1 MSKFSWMEIIIQSEV
16 PTTSER
22 TMNSIVRKQ
31 QERVHFSF
39 QLTKKKKIAKL
50 TAFNF
55 QEPIF

>member
-39 QLTKKKKIAKL
+39 QLKKKKIAKV